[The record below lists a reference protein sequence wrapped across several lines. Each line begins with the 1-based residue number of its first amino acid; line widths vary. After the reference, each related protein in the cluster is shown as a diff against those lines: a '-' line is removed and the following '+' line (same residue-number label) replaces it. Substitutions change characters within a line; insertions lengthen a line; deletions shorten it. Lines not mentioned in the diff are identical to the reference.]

1 MMDNIFDNF
10 YSLFPD
16 LFTTKDRNLVPSID
30 VSETNTGYQIDAELP
45 GIELKDIDV
54 QVDGNLLTI
63 KGKKEENIENKEKNY
78 FMQERHIGSFQR
90 SISLPNNA
98 AIEQINAKLKDGILQ
113 LTIPKKKEAITKR
126 IEIKS

>member
-1 MMDNIFDNF
+1 M
-10 YSLFPD
+10 FPD